1 MRLNIFFLHQ
11 INIFYEKL
19 NYSHFHATFRIVL
32 HLIRNLNIK
41 RMKRLFTL
49 FLLISTCGFAQEL
62 KRSFNLKDFDKLDM
76 GSAFIITVTQGNT
89 YKIDVRGREQ
99 DVKEIIGKVNG
110 STLDLHFPSN
120 WSGNKNRKEVYVTI
134 TMPKLT
140 EVEFSGASKSMV
152 SGFNS
157 DKLSISV
164 SGASVGNFKV
174 NAKALSIDCSGASS
188 LTLIGSGQSIDAD
201 VSGASNVNS
210 LDYKVATANIDASGA
225 SDIKLFVTS
234 KIVADASGASS
245 VRYKGGASVRSSTS
259 GAGSV
264 KTMN

>member
-1 MRLNIFFLHQ
+1 
-11 INIFYEKL
+11 
-19 NYSHFHATFRIVL
+19 
-32 HLIRNLNIK
+32 
-41 RMKRLFTL
+41 MKRLFTL
-49 FLLISTCGFAQEL
+49 LLLISTCGFAQDV
-62 KRSFNLKDFDKLDM
+62 KRYFKVKDFEKLDM
-76 GSAFIITVTQGNT
+76 GSAFIITVTKSNA
-89 YKIDVRGREQ
+89 YNVEVRGREQ
-99 DVKEIIGKVNG
+99 DVKEIICRVNG
-110 STLDLHFPSN
+110 NTLELSYPSS
-120 WSGNKNRKEVYVTI
+120 WGSSKNRKEVYVTI

-140 EVEFSGASKSMV
+140 EAEFSGASKSTI
-152 SGFNS
+152 SGFSS
-157 DKLSISV
+157 DKLSINI
-164 SGASVGNFKV
+164 SGASVSNFKV

-201 VSGASNVNS
+201 VSGASNVNT

-264 KTMN
+264 KSMN

>member
-1 MRLNIFFLHQ
+1 
-11 INIFYEKL
+11 
-19 NYSHFHATFRIVL
+19 
-32 HLIRNLNIK
+32 
-41 RMKRLFTL
+41 MKRLFIL
-49 FLLISTCGFAQEL
+49 FLLINTCSFSQEL

-76 GSAFIITVTQGNT
+76 GSAFIINVTQGST
-89 YKIDVRGREQ
+89 YKVDIIGREQ
-99 DVKEIIGKVNG
+99 DVKEIIGKVNEN
-110 STLDLHFPSN
+110 TLDLHFSSN
-120 WSGNKNRKEVYVTI
+120 WSGNKHRKEVYVTI
-134 TMPKLT
+134 TMPRLT
-140 EVEFSGASKSMV
+140 EAEFSGASKSTV
-152 SGFNS
+152 SGFSS

-164 SGASVGNFKV
+164 SGASVSNFKV

-245 VRYKGGASVRSSTS
+245 IRYKGGASVKSSTS

-264 KTMN
+264 KIMN

>member
-1 MRLNIFFLHQ
+1 
-11 INIFYEKL
+11 
-19 NYSHFHATFRIVL
+19 
-32 HLIRNLNIK
+32 
-41 RMKRLFTL
+41 MKRLFTL
-49 FLLISTCGFAQEL
+49 LLMISTWSFAQEL

-76 GSAFIITVTQGNT
+76 GSAFIINVIQGST
-89 YKIDVRGREQ
+89 YKVDIRGREQ
-99 DVKEIIGKVNG
+99 DVKEIIGKVSG

-120 WSGNKNRKEVYVTI
+120 WSGNKHRKEVYVNI
-134 TMPKLT
+134 IMPKLT
-140 EVEFSGASKSMV
+140 EANFSGASKSTV
-152 SGFNS
+152 SGFSS

-164 SGASVGNFKV
+164 SGASVSNFKV

-188 LTLIGSGQSIDAD
+188 LTLIGSGQNIEAD

-210 LDYKVATANIDASGA
+210 LDYKVTSVNIDASGA

-245 VRYKGGASVRSSTS
+245 IRYKGGASVKSSTS

-264 KTMN
+264 KSMN

>member
-1 MRLNIFFLHQ
+1 
-11 INIFYEKL
+11 
-19 NYSHFHATFRIVL
+19 
-32 HLIRNLNIK
+32 
-41 RMKRLFTL
+41 MKKLFTL
-49 FLLISTCGFAQEL
+49 FLLISTCSFAQDI
-62 KRSFNLKDFDKLDM
+62 KRYFKVKDFERLDM
-76 GSAFIITVTQGNT
+76 GSAFIISVAQGST
-89 YKIDVRGREQ
+89 YSVEVRGREQ
-99 DVKEIIGKVNG
+99 DVKEIICRVNG
-110 STLDLHFPSN
+110 NTLDLNYPSS
-120 WSGNKNRKEVYVTI
+120 WGNSSKNRKEVYVNI

-140 EVEFSGASKSMV
+140 AAEFSGASKSTV
-152 SGFNS
+152 SGFSS
-157 DKLSISV
+157 DKLSISI

-188 LTLIGSGQSIDAD
+188 LTLIGSGQNIDAD

-245 VRYKGGASVRSSTS
+245 VRYKGGAAIKSSTS